1 MRTLYFQVQLIKVH
15 CTVNTKNTLKCAL
28 KKEQLLAKR
37 QKDLHVKK
45 KYDDPEKKRQA
56 VKRECRKRK
65 CQENPGIQ
73 RQHKKRRYQENPES
87 YRKYRKERHLNY
99 QEKKNITRLRIS
111 FNV

>member
-1 MRTLYFQVQLIKVH
+1 M
-15 CTVNTKNTLKCAL
+15 CTKKGAVVSEETKRFAC
-28 KKEQLLAKR
+28 Q
-37 QKDLHVKK
+37 K

-73 RQHKKRRYQENPES
+73 RQHKKRRYQENPEN

-111 FNV
+111 FNM